1 MKIHQNHIKIIF
13 FIPIRAPTRRPRW
26 VRDPCTLHEREKGSL
41 KLFRVFSHPSRY
53 THHGNKKPYPFYRS
67 FFSRND
73 AGNYVVILLLSG
85 RGIRMSRGVRE
96 QTDAPQVSKRYSYRG
111 GALRT
116 NITEH
121 FRHNFLMEMLIY
133 NGYGFLLP
141 CWDVRINSP
150 PWAPHPFP
158 PYNGGRRPPMGPF
171 PPYNGGRRPD
181 GRSGAESD
189 DLDCAPL
196 RPPRGR
202 TERSKWRRSPA

>member
-1 MKIHQNHIKIIF
+1 MIQNPSKSMKIHQNHIKIIF

-41 KLFRVFSHPSRY
+41 KLFRVFSHPSPY

-111 GALRT
+111 GGCSEDQYYRT
-116 NITEH
+116 FSAQFFDGNA
-121 FRHNFLMEMLIY
+121 NLQ
-133 NGYGFLLP
+133 
-141 CWDVRINSP
+141 WVRFFI
-150 PWAPHPFP
+150 AVL
-158 PYNGGRRPPMGPF
+158 GRA
-171 PPYNGGRRPD
+171 N
-181 GRSGAESD
+181 
-189 DLDCAPL
+189 
-196 RPPRGR
+196 
-202 TERSKWRRSPA
+202 